1 MGKSILSNSVKFGS
15 LPKKQTK
22 AFGKKIYL
30 LGEDADGIKH
40 WLEEPSW
47 DCDWYWGFGYIETY
61 TNNNNPSNSRD
72 IESHTHWDSPNQIN
86 YPLEKTTFS
95 KDEFNRL
102 KTLFKQFYTNRE
114 KADKAHNKNILQY
127 EQLNH
132 IVIPKITAEIIKI
145 LSK

>member
-1 MGKSILSNSVKFGS
+1 MSITLSHFVEFGS
-15 LPKKQTK
+15 LPKKQTT

-47 DCDWYWGFGYIETY
+47 DCNWYWGFGYIETY
-61 TNNNNPSNSRD
+61 TNNANPSNSRD
-72 IESHTHWDSPNQIN
+72 IESHTHWDSKNTIN
-86 YPLEKTTFS
+86 EEYVKTTFT
-95 KDEFNRL
+95 KDEFDKLN
-102 KTLFKQFYTNRE
+102 KLFDKFYSNSK
-114 KADKAHNKNILQY
+114 KADKAHNKNILKY
-127 EQLNH
+127 EELNH